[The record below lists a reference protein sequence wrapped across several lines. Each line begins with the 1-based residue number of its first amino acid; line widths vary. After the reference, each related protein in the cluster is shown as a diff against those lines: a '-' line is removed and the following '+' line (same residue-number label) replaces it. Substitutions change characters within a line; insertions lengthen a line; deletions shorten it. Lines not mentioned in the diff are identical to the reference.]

1 MPTQPTTASEPLN
14 QTKVMQNALL
24 IFAGKVLIVK
34 DTVNSIGYPIRNIS
48 SVRVSQKINTI
59 TKELPN
65 WYWIFLGMGVVTIPL
80 GISIFPIPMALFLS
94 LMWDHIINRVQV
106 LEEYGITLEMNS
118 GSLSLFSGDKEFIG
132 RAIIKLYQI
141 INEEES
147 KPMLFDFRRNVINDN
162 SIQVEQ
168 AINSIHQNGGFGV
181 GVNLG
186 DIHTDQVGGTI
197 N

>member
-118 GSLSLFSGDKEFIG
+118 GSLSLFSGDKEFID

-162 SIQVEQ
+162 SIQVKQ
-168 AINSIHQNGGFGV
+168 AIQNGQFAV
-181 GVNLG
+181 GVNNGEVHAEKLG
-186 DIHTDQVGGTI
+186 VTI
-197 N
+197 NEAP